1 MRTKIS
7 ADTEFIHSV
16 LLKASSVTMSIRPL
30 RPFLVSRK
38 STPILK
44 SSVIKTLQWADSC
57 VPNCCMW
64 AGFWV
69 NLFRY
74 LLCGHKEWFWNIFS
88 KIISK
93 DWILTSSPSANN
105 TRYSDSWSFTN
116 QLNKSR
122 FTFGSRTFTTKHA
135 SFSKFWLAGPY
146 YKWITILK
154 QLVTIRCEF
163 SKQNMITVNNKG
175 LFQSK
180 LNFYL
185 CCRTLKCFFKI
196 CFYLLSKFS
205 FNFIDPVAR
214 IIRKFLTGQIIKVKY
229 SISNQN

>member
-1 MRTKIS
+1 
-7 ADTEFIHSV
+7 
-16 LLKASSVTMSIRPL
+16 
-30 RPFLVSRK
+30 
-38 STPILK
+38 
-44 SSVIKTLQWADSC
+44 
-57 VPNCCMW
+57 MW
-64 AGFWV
+64 AGLRV
-69 NLFRY
+69 NLLRY

-154 QLVTIRCEF
+154 QLVTIRYEF

-175 LFQSK
+175 LFQSN

-229 SISNQN
+229 SISNHHTKKYVKTYLSASWAICGIFMYLWKCSNTLITPSSKFATSPYCLFRVSTLKI